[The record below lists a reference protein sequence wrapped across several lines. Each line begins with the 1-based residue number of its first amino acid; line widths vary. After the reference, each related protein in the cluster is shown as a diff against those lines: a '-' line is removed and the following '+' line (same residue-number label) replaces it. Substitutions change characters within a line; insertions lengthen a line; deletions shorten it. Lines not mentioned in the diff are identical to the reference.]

1 MQSNIN
7 AAKIVVFLDFGGV
20 SQLLQMLIF
29 LKCELCDRPFLF
41 YASRFFSHFSMN
53 RALSMTKRWWVPSPM
68 SPRSS

>member
-29 LKCELCDRPFLF
+29 LKCELCDRPLLEVIIMA
-41 YASRFFSHFSMN
+41 YRTDREDHPPA
-53 RALSMTKRWWVPSPM
+53 VI
-68 SPRSS
+68 

>member
-29 LKCELCDRPFLF
+29 LKCELCDRPVLCVRRVLF
-41 YASRFFSHFSMN
+41 
-53 RALSMTKRWWVPSPM
+53 
-68 SPRSS
+68 